1 MLVKKLLAILVLV
14 LLCLNVSIAEIKIIE
29 KATAGKLRKSSS
41 PKVDSAFP
49 ATRLCVD
56 GLEFLVIGQGVET
69 SVTQVFETRA
79 GSSLPKNCFL
89 K

>member
-1 MLVKKLLAILVLV
+1 MKKLLGIVVLG
-14 LLCLNVSIAEIKIIE
+14 LLLSGNAYAEIKIIE
-29 KATAGKLRKSSS
+29 KVTAGKLRKSSS

-49 ATRLCVD
+49 VTRLCVD

-89 K
+89 N